1 MAVMASATQHDG
13 DDTPGTCP
21 APPSPRPAIA
31 KLARSA
37 PSPILVHHRP
47 QSSFF
52 SPTCTHTTMTRLYEP
67 NFGWLY
73 RCTQDREFMIEDQM
87 EKGRPVS
94 FDLFGAS
101 FLDRKPAPSPRGPAS
116 RSDPLNFLTEITVDD
131 LRTYTPQQI
140 KTILEQREHVSLPV
154 SPSCSGCHVSNWVQL
169 HEVLERQQRL
179 IPGRSYYYPSLGTR
193 RKGDPPS
200 GFGFPAC
207 ASLPNVDKPW
217 VVSEG
222 MSASS
227 SAVMPRASLS
237 LDGIVKGD
245 IPPTAISGFGF
256 HLQGSRP
263 LVDAEVVQ
271 NIGYRAVPWPNALIP
286 AEDSTSSMWSSLME
300 MIDDD
305 AVCTAL
311 PYEAC
316 TPTTPNT
323 DAANTPDFAA
333 AHLDYPTH
341 NADAVTHSDWT
352 APRTLPDFLDLDL
365 DAAGIENSAD
375 EPLLGSSTPRCRPST
390 PDRDA
395 FLYEMPSPMMEAE
408 LVEGCFHEEPLEV
421 VDGIAVTEEG
431 VGLGVADVMAQV

>member
-1 MAVMASATQHDG
+1 
-13 DDTPGTCP
+13 
-21 APPSPRPAIA
+21 
-31 KLARSA
+31 
-37 PSPILVHHRP
+37 
-47 QSSFF
+47 
-52 SPTCTHTTMTRLYEP
+52 
-67 NFGWLY
+67 
-73 RCTQDREFMIEDQM
+73 MIEDQM

-131 LRTYTPQQI
+131 LKTYTPQQI
-140 KTILEQREHVSLPV
+140 KTILEQREH
-154 SPSCSGCHVSNWVQL
+154 L

-207 ASLPNVDKPW
+207 ASLPNADKPW

-222 MSASS
+222 DECQFKCCHACR
-227 SAVMPRASLS
+227 PTCEQRASLS

-352 APRTLPDFLDLDL
+352 APRTLPDFLGLDL

-431 VGLGVADVMAQV
+431 VGLGVADVMAQVLMLAIGPGVRLGEERCWGAWSSASTTLHTNLAME